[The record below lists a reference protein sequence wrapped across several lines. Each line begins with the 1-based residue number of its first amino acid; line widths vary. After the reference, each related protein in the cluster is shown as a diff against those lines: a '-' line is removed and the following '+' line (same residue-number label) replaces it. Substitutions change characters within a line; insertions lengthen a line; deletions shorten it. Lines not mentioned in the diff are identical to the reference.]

1 MEIAQIHVFV
11 LIVFSFKSGRPW
23 CTKSIQKGQDYSGV
37 NEAFF
42 KIDYSVQE
50 EALTTLGKYQKRS

>member
-1 MEIAQIHVFV
+1 M
-11 LIVFSFKSGRPW
+11 LG
-23 CTKSIQKGQDYSGV
+23 TKSIQKGLRKKYSEKYSGV

-50 EALTTLGKYQKRS
+50 EVLTTLGKYQKRS

>member
-1 MEIAQIHVFV
+1 M
-11 LIVFSFKSGRPW
+11 LG
-23 CTKSIQKGQDYSGV
+23 TKSIQKGQNYSGV

-42 KIDYSVQE
+42 PIDYSVQE